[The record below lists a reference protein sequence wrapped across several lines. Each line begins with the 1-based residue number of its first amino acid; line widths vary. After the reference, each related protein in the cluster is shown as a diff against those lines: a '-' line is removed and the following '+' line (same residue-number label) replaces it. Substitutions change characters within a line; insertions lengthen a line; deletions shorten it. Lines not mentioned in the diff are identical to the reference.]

1 MKTGRRK
8 PIRATREWEY
18 TADDDELMEAQRLAR
33 KIISDEPDSSGEVVI
48 HHNRGK
54 VLKITL
60 REVSKT
66 VE

>member
-1 MKTGRRK
+1 VSQERRK

-18 TADDDELMEAQRLAR
+18 NADADEMMEAQRLAR
-33 KIISDEPDSSGEVVI
+33 KIISDAPDESGEVVI
-48 HHNRGK
+48 HHNRGR

>member
-1 MKTGRRK
+1 MTAGRRK

-18 TADDDELMEAQRLAR
+18 TASADEMMEAQRLAR
-33 KIISDEPDSSGEVVI
+33 KIVSDEPESSGEVVI